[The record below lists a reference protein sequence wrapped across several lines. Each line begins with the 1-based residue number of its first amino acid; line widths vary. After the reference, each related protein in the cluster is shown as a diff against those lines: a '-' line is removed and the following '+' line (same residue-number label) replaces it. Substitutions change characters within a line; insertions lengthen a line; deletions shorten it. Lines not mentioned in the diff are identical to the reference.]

1 MEIKQNFKV
10 PIKDRS
16 EIAEARR
23 IILEMADYL
32 GFKENQTSKIAIV
45 ATELATNLFK
55 HAKSGEILV
64 QIIEDKG
71 MPVGID
77 LIALDHGPGIQ
88 NLPEAMRDGY
98 STYGSSGTGL
108 GAINRLSVE
117 FDIYSQPNQGSA
129 ILARYWLNEKSQSEN
144 SVAVVNL
151 PKSDQKV
158 SGDGWSYSF
167 NHSIKTFLVVDG
179 LGHGLLAAEAARRA
193 VQVFQQNSHEVP
205 VGILEAIHDGLRATR
220 GAAAAVAQVDLSKK
234 IVHYAGVG
242 NINSAII
249 TSSASRRMV
258 SHNGTLG
265 HEIRKIDE
273 FTYEVPD
280 DGGLLMHSDGLGS
293 QWDFRKYP
301 GLLSHHP
308 QIVNSILY
316 RDFHRDR
323 DDVTVL
329 FSTLKSGAA

>member
-1 MEIKQNFKV
+1 MEIKHNFKV
-10 PIKDRS
+10 SIQDRS

-23 IILEMADYL
+23 IIREMAVYL
-32 GFKENQTSKIAIV
+32 GFNENQTSKIAIV

-55 HAKSGEILV
+55 HAQKGEILV
-64 QIIEDKG
+64 QIIEENG
-71 MPVGID
+71 TPAGID

-88 NLPEAMRDGY
+88 NLPEAMRDGF
-98 STYGSSGTGL
+98 STYGSAGTGL
-108 GAINRLSVE
+108 GAINRLSVQ

-129 ILARYWLNEKSQSEN
+129 IMARYWLKENSESEN
-144 SVAVVNL
+144 RVAVVNL
-151 PKSDQKV
+151 PKSDEKV
-158 SGDGWSYSF
+158 SGDSWSYSF
-167 NHSIKTFLVVDG
+167 NNSTRTFMVVDG
-179 LGHGLLAAEAARRA
+179 LGHGILAAEAARRA
-193 VQVFQQNSHEVP
+193 VQIFRENSHEVP
-205 VGILEAIHDGLRATR
+205 VGILEAIHDGLRSTR

-234 IVHYAGVG
+234 IIHYAGVG
-242 NINSAII
+242 NINSAVI
-249 TSSASRRMV
+249 TPSASRRMV

-265 HEIRKIDE
+265 HEIWRLNE

-280 DGGLLMHSDGLGS
+280 DSGLLMHSDGLGS

-308 QIVNSILY
+308 QIVNGILY
-316 RDFHRDR
+316 RDFHKDR

>member
-10 PIKDRS
+10 SIQDRS

-32 GFKENQTSKIAIV
+32 GFNENQTSNIAIV

-55 HAKSGEILV
+55 HAKQGEILG
-64 QIIEDKG
+64 QMIEVKG
-71 MPVGID
+71 TPVGID
-77 LIALDHGPGIQ
+77 LIALDHGPGIR

-98 STYGSSGTGL
+98 STHGSPGTGL
-108 GAINRLSVE
+108 GAINRLSVQ
-117 FDIYSQPNQGSA
+117 FDVYSQPNQGSA
-129 ILARYWLNEKSQSEN
+129 ILARHWLKEMDASEN
-144 SVAVVNL
+144 NVAVMNL
-151 PKSDQKV
+151 PKTDEKV
-158 SGDGWSYSF
+158 SGDAWSYSF
-167 NHSIKTFLVVDG
+167 NNSTKTFLVVDG
-179 LGHGLLAAEAARRA
+179 LGHGVLAAEAARRA
-193 VQVFQQNSHEVP
+193 VQIFQQNSHEIP
-205 VGILEAIHDGLRATR
+205 VAILEAIHDGLRSTR
-220 GAAAAVAQVDLSKK
+220 GAAAAVTQLDLSKK
-234 IVHYAGVG
+234 IIHYAGVG
-242 NINSAII
+242 NISSAIV

-265 HEIRKIDE
+265 HEIRKLDE
-273 FTYEVPD
+273 FTYELPD
-280 DGGLLMHSDGLGS
+280 DAGLLMHSDGLGS

-316 RDFHRDR
+316 RDFHKDR

-329 FSTLKSGAA
+329 FSTLGTGAV

>member
-1 MEIKQNFKV
+1 MEIKQNLKV
-10 PIKDRS
+10 SIQDRS
-16 EIAEARR
+16 QIAEARR
-23 IILEMADYL
+23 IILEMAEYL

-55 HAKSGEILV
+55 HAKSGVILV
-64 QIIEDKG
+64 QIIDEKG
-71 MPVGID
+71 TPVGID
-77 LIALDHGPGIQ
+77 LIALDHGPGIR

-98 STYGSSGTGL
+98 STYGSPGTGL
-108 GAINRLSVE
+108 GAINRLSVQ

-129 ILARYWLNEKSQSEN
+129 ILARYWLNEKSIDES

-151 PKSDQKV
+151 PKADEKV

-167 NHSIKTFLVVDG
+167 NHSTKTFLVVDG
-179 LGHGLLAAEAARRA
+179 LGHGVLAAEAARRA
-193 VQVFQQNSHEVP
+193 VQIFQQNSQEVP
-205 VGILEAIHDGLRATR
+205 VGILEAIHDGLRSTR
-220 GAAAAVAQVDLSKK
+220 GAAAAITQVDLSKK
-234 IVHYAGVG
+234 IIHYAGVG

-249 TSSASRRMV
+249 TSSTSRRMV

-265 HEIRKIDE
+265 HEIRRLNE
-273 FTYEVPD
+273 FTYDLPD

-316 RDFHRDR
+316 RDFHKDR

-329 FSTLKSGAA
+329 FSTLGGV

>member
-1 MEIKQNFKV
+1 MEIKQNLKV
-10 PIKDRS
+10 SIQDRS
-16 EIAEARR
+16 QIAEARR
-23 IILEMADYL
+23 IILEMAEYL

-55 HAKSGEILV
+55 HAKSGQILV
-64 QIIEDKG
+64 QIIEEKG
-71 MPVGID
+71 TPVGID
-77 LIALDHGPGIQ
+77 LIALDNGPGIR

-108 GAINRLSVE
+108 GAINRLSVQ

-129 ILARYWLNEKSQSEN
+129 ILARYWLNEKSIDES

-151 PKSDQKV
+151 PKADEKV

-167 NHSIKTFLVVDG
+167 NDSTKTFLVVDG
-179 LGHGLLAAEAARRA
+179 LGHGVLAAEASRRA
-193 VQVFQQNSHEVP
+193 VQIFQQNSQEVP
-205 VGILEAIHDGLRATR
+205 ASILEAIHDGLRSTR
-220 GAAAAVAQVDLSKK
+220 GAAAAITQVDLSKK
-234 IVHYAGVG
+234 IIHYAGVG

-249 TSSASRRMV
+249 TSSTSRRMV

-265 HEIRKIDE
+265 HEIRRLNE
-273 FTYEVPD
+273 FTYDLPD

-316 RDFHRDR
+316 RDFHKDR

-329 FSTLKSGAA
+329 FSTLGGV